1 MAEEGNIGG
10 AGPALSAH
18 SKDGSVAGPTS
29 ASRTTGRP
37 KTLSRGTHSNE
48 AFDEM
53 VGQVCDFVQEK
64 PFMAAALMG
73 AAGLMIGLMV
83 RRH

>member
-18 SKDGSVAGPTS
+18 SKDGSAAGPTS
-29 ASRTTGRP
+29 ASSTTGP
-37 KTLSRGTHSNE
+37 AKTSSGGKPSSE

-64 PFMAAALMG
+64 PFVAAALMG
-73 AAGLMIGLMV
+73 ATGLLIGLMLS
-83 RRH
+83 RR

>member
-18 SKDGSVAGPTS
+18 SKDGSAAGPTS
-29 ASRTTGRP
+29 ASRTTAKPNPSSPGMP
-37 KTLSRGTHSNE
+37 SNE
-48 AFDEM
+48 AFSEM

-64 PFMAAALMG
+64 PFLTAALTG
-73 AAGLMIGLMV
+73 ATGLMIGLML
-83 RRH
+83 RRN